1 MFSARE
7 IIDIALKIEQNG
19 EAVYRQ
25 AVKYLD
31 SPELAERLL
40 WMADE
45 EARHMAWFKK
55 FQANLADDG
64 NRLAANEMSSSALGD
79 ILGDQSFTLQD
90 IDFSQVGDISKLI
103 DIFIEF
109 ERDGILFYEMLR
121 TFIKDPG
128 ALDPLD
134 QGAHVDVVR
143 LLGSLGRAKEASDQ
157 ARRCRQILDVEL
169 GMTPG
174 PELEAALRLRIEP
187 QPAAPGFAQLVRRA
201 EGGDRPLR

>member
-55 FQANLADDG
+55 FQADLANDRIG
-64 NRLAANEMSSSALGD
+64 LAANEMSSSDLGD

-90 IDFSQVGDISKLI
+90 IDFSQVDDISKLI

-121 TFIKDPG
+121 TFIKDPD

-134 QGAHVDVVR
+134 QIIQEEYQHIEILRQLKTGP
-143 LLGSLGRAKEASDQ
+143 AS
-157 ARRCRQILDVEL
+157 
-169 GMTPG
+169 T
-174 PELEAALRLRIEP
+174 
-187 QPAAPGFAQLVRRA
+187 
-201 EGGDRPLR
+201 